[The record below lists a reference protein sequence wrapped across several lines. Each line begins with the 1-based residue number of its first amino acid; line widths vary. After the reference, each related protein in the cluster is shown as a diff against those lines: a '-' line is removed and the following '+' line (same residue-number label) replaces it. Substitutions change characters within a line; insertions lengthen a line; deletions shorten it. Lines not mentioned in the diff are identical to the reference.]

1 MLARSFYRYNRAQT
15 WPQSV
20 QSRRFAG
27 ALATP
32 GMRTAPRFPA
42 LNVWTSEDGAIAS
55 VRLPGVNTDDLDIS
69 IKDDRVTIAG
79 SHSPENGQ
87 NEPNYLRREL
97 RYGNF
102 SRTFQLPFSVGAD
115 KVEATYENGILKIY
129 LPQAE
134 ADKPRKI
141 AVKSA

>member
-1 MLARSFYRYNRAQT
+1 MLARSFYRYNRT
-15 WPQSV
+15 RPWPRSL
-20 QSRRFAG
+20 QSRRSAG

-32 GMRTAPRFPA
+32 GMRIVPRFPA
-42 LNVWTSEDGAIAS
+42 LNVWTNEDGAVAS
-55 VRLPGVNTDDLDIS
+55 VRLPGVNADELDIS
-69 IKDDRVTIAG
+69 IKDDSVTIAG
-79 SHSPENGQ
+79 SHSPQDGQ
-87 NEPNYLRREL
+87 NEANYLRREL

-102 SRTFQLPFSVGAD
+102 SRTFQLPFSVGVD
-115 KVEATYENGILKIY
+115 KVEATYENGILNIY